1 MKAALQGFVV
11 TLLFLMA
18 TQTVKAQAVI
28 TEYLDVKKS
37 FSINLND
44 KKIVSTIYTK
54 GVIDVEWNEA
64 KRILAVS
71 YDPKQATIETIVA
84 TINSTVGIN
93 SDLISINN
101 KTASQFAHTK

>member
-1 MKAALQGFVV
+1 MKAALQSFVV
-11 TLLFLMA
+11 AIIFFMA

-44 KKIVSTIYTK
+44 KKTISRIYTK

-71 YDPKQATIETIVA
+71 YDPKQATIEAIVS
-84 TINSTVGIN
+84 TINSIAGDN
-93 SDLISINN
+93 SGISINN
-101 KTASQFAHTK
+101 KTLSQYNHTR